1 MKVTKKCY
9 LINIEKVNFKN
20 DETGEIKEMCKAN
33 YIMPVEE
40 NERFYGNAI
49 FECYI
54 PVENFDK
61 LKKYVIKPNL
71 DFVYEER
78 ALKNGFKIFPIKIAD
93 VDLRKA

>member
-9 LINIEKVNFKN
+9 LINVEKVNFKN
-20 DETGEIKEMCKAN
+20 DETGEVKEMCKVN

-40 NERFYGNAI
+40 SDRFYGNSI

-54 PVENFDK
+54 PIENFDK
-61 LKKYVIKPNL
+61 LKKYVLKPNI
-71 DFVYEER
+71 DFIYEER
-78 ALKNGFKIFPIKIAD
+78 ALKNGFKIFPIKIAE